1 MAEADVEKS
10 SDLPFHPAW
19 TLFRVQEPW
28 LEVIQKTEEGTEA
41 VFVVGAAFVSGHA
54 GLWGIQ
60 SPHWSHCV
68 ELFTAIFS

>member
-60 SPHWSHCV
+60 GQHS
-68 ELFTAIFS
+68 FAISA